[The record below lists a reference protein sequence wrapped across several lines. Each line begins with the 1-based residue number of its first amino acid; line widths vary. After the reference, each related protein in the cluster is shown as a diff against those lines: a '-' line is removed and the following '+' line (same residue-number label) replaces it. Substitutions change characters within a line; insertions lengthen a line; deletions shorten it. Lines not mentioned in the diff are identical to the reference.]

1 VLFDGAVNIN
11 IIFLLILADTN
22 NYTCGKQST
31 PNKKERKMAKDMKSG
46 KKPVTKPATKPA
58 TPKKL
63 SKAGKW
69 LEAHPNGIGKILDM
83 RAVMK

>member
-1 VLFDGAVNIN
+1 
-11 IIFLLILADTN
+11 
-22 NYTCGKQST
+22 
-31 PNKKERKMAKDMKSG
+31 MAKDVKSG
-46 KKPVTKPATKPA
+46 KKPITKPAAKPT